1 MKFNLKNSIIFGT
14 VTLLLIA
21 LISVFAF
28 YLSVNN
34 EERQLRNLAE
44 AQRGKIE
51 GQYDAMWKIIQQK
64 AEVTDEYKD
73 SFKEIFTGIIDGRYS
88 KGDGTLMKWIKES
101 NPNFDS
107 STYKD
112 LMATIDIKR
121 TEFMNTQNR
130 MLDIIR
136 EHRNLCVTAPG
147 CWFIQNKQD
156 IDYTVISSTKSKATM
171 SSGIEDDVNVFK

>member
-1 MKFNLKNSIIFGT
+1 MKFSITKTIVLGVFVILFSFIIGLF
-14 VTLLLIA
+14 VTY
-21 LISVFAF
+21 ISA
-28 YLSVNN
+28 NN

-73 SFKEIFTGIIDGRYS
+73 SFKDIFTGIISGRYS

-130 MLDIIR
+130 MIDIIR
-136 EHRNLCVTAPG
+136 EHRNLCVTAPK
-147 CWFIQNKQD
+147 CWFIQDKSD
-156 IDYTVISSTKSKATM
+156 IEYTIISSTKSKSTM
-171 SSGIEDDVNVFK
+171 TSGIEDDVNLFK